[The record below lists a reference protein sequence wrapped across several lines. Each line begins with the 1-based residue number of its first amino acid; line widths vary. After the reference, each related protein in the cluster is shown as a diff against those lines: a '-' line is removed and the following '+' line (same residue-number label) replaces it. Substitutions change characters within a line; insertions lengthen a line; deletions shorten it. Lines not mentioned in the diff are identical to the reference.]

1 MEDQIADACVYQN
14 DSPLAL
20 LHSRR
25 MCGVRFIHDRT
36 PRITTTTLATPNSAS
51 KVHPTALSDYH
62 IMRKFIREKAHG
74 LRSPL
79 RRSRSTSPNQTE
91 TRTSSS
97 EAPRPSSTTPTS
109 AGEDSSNLGSTS
121 TIIASPPDR
130 SSAPQIVVQQSLPA
144 DHTLNSLA
152 LPSSNQ
158 NVIYLAHFIP

>member
-1 MEDQIADACVYQN
+1 MRVYQN

-25 MCGVRFIHDRT
+25 MCGVRSIHDRT

-51 KVHPTALSDYH
+51 KVHPTALPDYH
-62 IMRKFIREKAHG
+62 IMRKFIKSTREKAQG

-79 RRSRSTSPNQTE
+79 RRSRSTSPNPTE
-91 TRTSSS
+91 TSTGGT

-109 AGEDSSNLGSTS
+109 AGDDSSNLGSTS

-130 SSAPQIVVQQSLPA
+130 SSAPQIVVLQPLPT

-152 LPSSNQ
+152 LPSGNQ
-158 NVIYLAHFIP
+158 NVIHLAHFIPKLK